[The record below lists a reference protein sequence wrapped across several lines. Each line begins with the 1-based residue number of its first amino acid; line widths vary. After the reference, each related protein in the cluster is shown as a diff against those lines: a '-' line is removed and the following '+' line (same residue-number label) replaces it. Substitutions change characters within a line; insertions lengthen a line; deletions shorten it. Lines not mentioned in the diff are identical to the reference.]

1 MKKSGTVSRMVGAFG
16 LAVSVVACGGSALG
30 PAAPSA
36 PGGTAGGDVV
46 AQGVRPL
53 VGTWTAVSVKVGSE
67 ETLVPE
73 SVKLTAEFQA
83 DGRLN
88 LVADC
93 NRCAATY
100 SATPDT
106 LSVTPMACTR
116 AYCSSAPLDEHFAG
130 LVSATLSWSATAHTL
145 DLSCPT
151 GSVHLQR

>member
-1 MKKSGTVSRMVGAFG
+1 MKKIGFGWRMVGAFG
-16 LAVSVVACGGSALG
+16 LAASVVACGGSALG
-30 PAAPSA
+30 PAAPSS
-36 PGGTAGGDVV
+36 PSGTTGGDVV

-53 VGTWTAVSVKVGSE
+53 VGTWTAVSVKAGGE
-67 ETLVPE
+67 EVLVPE
-73 SVKLTAEFQA
+73 AVKLTAEFQA

-93 NRCAATY
+93 NRCMATY

-106 LSVTPMACTR
+106 LTVTPMACTR
-116 AYCSSAPLDEHFAG
+116 AYCASAPLDEHFAG
-130 LVSATLSWSATAHTL
+130 LVSATVSWSATAHTL

>member
-1 MKKSGTVSRMVGAFG
+1 MKKIGIGSRMFGAFG

-30 PAAPSA
+30 PAAPTS
-36 PGGTAGGDVV
+36 PEGPLGGGVV

-53 VGTWTAVSVKVGSE
+53 IGTWKAVSVKVGSE

-83 DGRLN
+83 DGRLS

-93 NRCAATY
+93 NRCAAGY

-130 LVSATLSWSATAHTL
+130 LVSAATSWSATAHTL